1 MRSKKELRMLEKENI
16 LVELG
21 KILANTENAIEN
33 VANSK
38 DLSEETLRFIGAIE
52 WSLGNIKSK
61 ILYALRAK
69 EEFNEIPF

>member
-1 MRSKKELRMLEKENI
+1 MLEKENI

-38 DLSEETLRFIGAIE
+38 DLSEETLRFVGAIE

>member
-1 MRSKKELRMLEKENI
+1 MLEKENI

-33 VANSK
+33 VTYSE

-61 ILYALRAK
+61 LLYALRAK

>member
-1 MRSKKELRMLEKENI
+1 MLEKENI

-33 VANSK
+33 VTYSE
-38 DLSEETLRFIGAIE
+38 DLSEETLRFVGAIE

-61 ILYALRAK
+61 LLYALRAK
-69 EEFNEIPF
+69 EELNEIPF

>member
-1 MRSKKELRMLEKENI
+1 MLEKENI

-21 KILANTENAIEN
+21 KILANTESAIEN
-33 VANSK
+33 VTNSEN
-38 DLSEETLRFIGAIE
+38 LSEETLRFVGAIE

>member
-1 MRSKKELRMLEKENI
+1 MRSKKELKMLEKENI

-33 VANSK
+33 VTYSEN
-38 DLSEETLRFIGAIE
+38 LSEETLRFIGAIE
-52 WSLGNIKSK
+52 WSLGDIKSK

>member
-1 MRSKKELRMLEKENI
+1 MLEKENI

-33 VANSK
+33 VTNSEN
-38 DLSEETLRFIGAIE
+38 LSEETLRFIGAIE

>member
-1 MRSKKELRMLEKENI
+1 MLEKENI

-21 KILANTENAIEN
+21 KILANTESAVEN
-33 VANSK
+33 VANSEN
-38 DLSEETLRFIGAIE
+38 LSEETLRFVEAIE

>member
-1 MRSKKELRMLEKENI
+1 MLEKENI

-33 VANSK
+33 VTNSE

-61 ILYALRAK
+61 ILYALRTK

>member
-1 MRSKKELRMLEKENI
+1 MLEKESI

-33 VANSK
+33 VTNSE
-38 DLSEETLRFIGAIE
+38 DLSEETLRFVGAIE

-69 EEFNEIPF
+69 EEFSEIPF